1 MAARAAS
8 GSHRSAKA
16 GLAARLRRTLRAAPL
31 LVLLASLA
39 WSVPARAESIAQQVF
54 DIEAGYGNDPGEVIN
69 RLRPLEVLARAS
81 GGDDL
86 RAFLAA
92 WGYAHGSLDKPA
104 VADAAVEELT
114 ELGERTHDAAALAS
128 AYTLKASLLSFAGE
142 QRAAFGWIEEAL
154 PYARQTN
161 SPDLHYWVYMTAGD
175 LATSNGQLDE
185 AIRLDESA
193 ADAARAIHNPR
204 REAQAY
210 LELVPLRI
218 VKGETAVAL
227 RDAELVRD
235 LGARS
240 TDHGLVVAGWVMES
254 FAATADGQPARG
266 AKARLAALEAQQRVG
281 REMAAASA
289 ARPRSDAGDA
299 DDDTPNSQAG
309 GTTWLS
315 SEQDA
320 LGVFSSLYLSLR
332 DYGRAHDFAA
342 RAQHAADA
350 QHDADAAAHA
360 AIDLGMAD
368 IGLGHVQLGKEE
380 TDSGLRALEHKKRD
394 PELLI
399 QLNRYVQMLERSGET
414 REALDRLR
422 ESLLLENELARHD
435 RKNTVVALQR
445 QSSFEQHQRHLEQ
458 LVHENALQSVEIERR
473 DNERTLMWLLAV
485 VMGIGV
491 VVAGNLAL
499 RTRRSNHQL
508 AVNNAELAFASL
520 HDKVTGLLNRR
531 AMEADTEALEMA
543 GDRAYCNVTISVKQ
557 FGLIVGSVGHQ
568 LGDTLVCQ
576 IAARL
581 EAVVTRFDGR
591 LYRVDGVTFGGLFT
605 FGHDDGHLRAI
616 LEALT
621 AAMEPPFEIGNQDLI
636 VSIGVG
642 ASEYP
647 KDAGT
652 AQEVAR
658 LAELAKLQ
666 AHADPGNS
674 FLVYDTRIGESQ
686 RDKLRMESR
695 MLKALEHGDF
705 ELFYQGQ
712 RGLPEGRICGF
723 EALLRWRDGDK
734 MISPAEFIPLAE
746 ETGLIVRIGT
756 WVLNEACR
764 QAKTWADSGAGK
776 PLVAVNISPRQFNH
790 PDFLETVRETLRT
803 TGVDPRQ
810 IELEITEGSVMNDAE
825 ASIAQLHALRALGL
839 HLAIDDFGT
848 GYASLSY
855 LRRFPLDRLKIDRS
869 FIMQLNAS
877 EQDDTIVRTVI
888 ELAHTL
894 GLSVTAEGVETIE
907 QEAVLQ
913 RWGCDVIQGFLRF
926 RPAPAG
932 TATGQLEKDKLDA
945 VAEAEALA

>member
-1 MAARAAS
+1 MPRRRAVAAARPAVPRRRLAVAA
-8 GSHRSAKA
+8 A
-16 GLAARLRRTLRAAPL
+16 LTLTL
-31 LVLLASLA
+31 LGALVASR
-39 WSVPARAESIAQQVF
+39 PARAGEPIIRQVF
-54 DIEAGYGNDPGEVIN
+54 AVEARYGNDPAEVIEH
-69 RLRPLEVLARAS
+69 LRPLEAPARAS

-92 WGYAHGSLDKPA
+92 WGYAHGAIDKPA
-104 VADAAVEELT
+104 VADAAVEELADI
-114 ELGERTHDAAALAS
+114 GERTHDAAAIAS
-128 AYTLKASLLSFAGE
+128 AYTLKASMLSFSGQE
-142 QRAAFGWIEEAL
+142 RAAFGWVEEAL
-154 PYARQTN
+154 PYARQN
-161 SPDLHYWVYMTAGD
+161 PSPDLHYWVEMTAAD
-175 LATSNGQLDE
+175 LAMNMGQLDE
-185 AIRLDESA
+185 GIRLFEA
-193 ADAARAIHNPR
+193 AARSGREVSNPR

-210 LELVPLRI
+210 QSLAPMRI
-218 VKGETAVAL
+218 VKGQYGIAL
-227 RDAELVRD
+227 QEAALVRS

-240 TDHGLVVAGWVMES
+240 TDQGLVVVGWVWES
-254 FAATADGQPARG
+254 LAAQADGQAARAAHAREQAVRVQREIG
-266 AKARLAALEAQQRVG
+266 ARLQAEHPGAPVPIET
-281 REMAAASA
+281 M
-289 ARPRSDAGDA
+289 
-299 DDDTPNSQAG
+299 NSQAG
-309 GTTWLS
+309 QVSWLS

-320 LGVFSSLYLSLR
+320 LMLLSTDYLSVR
-332 DYGRAHDFAA
+332 NYAKA
-342 RAQHAADA
+342 
-350 QHDADAAAHA
+350 ADAAARAKAQSESQKDTETVAHA
-360 AIDLGMAD
+360 LINLGMAD
-368 IGLGHVQLGKEE
+368 IGLGKVAQGTQEAD
-380 TDSGLRALEHKKRD
+380 TGLRALEHVRRD

-399 QLNRYVQMLERSGET
+399 QLNRYIDMLEHSGQT
-414 REALDRLR
+414 KEALVRLR
-422 ESLLLENELARHD
+422 QALVLEYELARKD

-445 QSSFEQHQRHLEQ
+445 QSSFEQHQRQMEQ
-458 LVHENALQSVEIERR
+458 LEHENALQSVELSRR
-473 DNERTLMWLLAV
+473 STERTLILAIAAVLALGVAAAWRLYLRARQSNRELAV
-485 VMGIGV
+485 T
-491 VVAGNLAL
+491 NEKLA
-499 RTRRSNHQL
+499 H
-508 AVNNAELAFASL
+508 ASL

-531 AMEADTEALEMA
+531 AMEQDTRAIELA
-543 GDRAYCNVTISVKQ
+543 GGASYCNVSISVKQ

-568 LGDTLVCQ
+568 LGDALLCQ

-581 EAVVTRFDGR
+581 DQVTRRFDGR
-591 LYRVDGVTFGGLFT
+591 LYRVDGVTFGALLQ
-605 FGHDDGHLRAI
+605 FGHDPQRLQAI
-616 LEALT
+616 LAALT
-621 AAMEPPFEIGNQDLI
+621 AAMDAPFEIGNQDLI

-647 KDAGT
+647 KDAGS
-652 AQEVAR
+652 AEEVAR

-674 FLVYDTRIGESQ
+674 WVVYDTRIGETQ

-712 RGLPEGRICGF
+712 RGLDNGRICGF
-723 EALLRWRDGDK
+723 EALIRWRDGDS
-734 MISPAEFIPLAE
+734 MVSPAQFIPLAE
-746 ETGLIVRIGT
+746 ETGLIVRIGA
-756 WVLNEACR
+756 WVLREACR
-764 QAKTWADSGAGK
+764 QAKAWADSGAGK

-790 PDFLETVRETLRT
+790 PDFLATVRDTLAE

-825 ASIAQLHALRALGL
+825 ASIAQLHALRDLGL

-907 QEAVLQ
+907 QETMLE

-932 TATGQLEKDKLDA
+932 TATSLLEKDTQDA
-945 VAEAEALA
+945 LSAATA

>member
-1 MAARAAS
+1 MPPRGAVTA
-8 GSHRSAKA
+8 
-16 GLAARLRRTLRAAPL
+16 LRRTASRRRIAVVATLTLTLLGALVAVRPAHAAEPL
-31 LVLLASLA
+31 I
-39 WSVPARAESIAQQVF
+39 RQVF
-54 DIEAGYGNDPGEVIN
+54 DVEARYGNDPAQVIEH
-69 RLRPLEVLARAS
+69 LRPLEAPARTS

-92 WGYAHGSLDKPA
+92 WGYAHGAIDKPA

-114 ELGERTHDAAALAS
+114 DIGERSHDAAALAS
-128 AYTLKASLLSFAGE
+128 AYTLKASLLSFSGQE
-142 QRAAFGWIEEAL
+142 RAAFGWIEEAL
-154 PYARQTN
+154 PYARQN
-161 SPDLHYWVYMTAGD
+161 PSPDLHYWVEMTAGD
-175 LATSNGQLDE
+175 LAMNNGQLDE
-185 AIRLDESA
+185 GIRLFEA
-193 ADAARAIHNPR
+193 AARSGRAVNNPR

-210 LELVPLRI
+210 QSLAPMRI
-218 VKGETAVAL
+218 VKGQIDIAL
-227 RDAELVRD
+227 HEAALIREL
-235 LGARS
+235 AAKS
-240 TDHGLVVAGWVMES
+240 TDQGLVVVGWVWES
-254 FAATADGQPARG
+254 LAAQASGQAARAAHAREEAVRMQREIG
-266 AKARLAALEAQQRVG
+266 AKLQAEHPGAPVPVET
-281 REMAAASA
+281 M
-289 ARPRSDAGDA
+289 
-299 DDDTPNSQAG
+299 NSQAG
-309 GTTWLS
+309 QVSWLN

-320 LGVFSSLYLSLR
+320 LMNLSTDYLAVR
-332 DYGRAHDFAA
+332 NYAKAAEAAA
-342 RAQHAADA
+342 RAKQQSESQKDA
-350 QHDADAAAHA
+350 ETAAHA
-360 AIDLGMAD
+360 LINLGMAD
-368 IGLGHVQLGKEE
+368 IGLAKVAQGKQEA
-380 TDSGLRALEHKKRD
+380 DAGLRALERVRRD

-399 QLNRYVQMLERSGET
+399 QLNRYIDMLEHSGEAK
-414 REALDRLR
+414 EALVRLR
-422 ESLLLENELARHD
+422 QALVLESELARKD

-445 QSSFEQHQRHLEQ
+445 QSSFEQHQRHMEQ
-458 LVHENALQSVEIERR
+458 LEHENALQSVELSRR
-473 DNERTLMWLLAV
+473 SNERTLMLMLAAVLAIGVAAAWRLYLRARQSNRELAV
-485 VMGIGV
+485 T
-491 VVAGNLAL
+491 NEKLA
-499 RTRRSNHQL
+499 H
-508 AVNNAELAFASL
+508 ASL

-531 AMEADTEALEMA
+531 AMEQDTRAIELA
-543 GDRAYCNVTISVKQ
+543 GGASYCNVSISVKQ

-568 LGDTLVCQ
+568 LGDALLCQ
-576 IAARL
+576 IASRL
-581 EAVVTRFDGR
+581 DKVTRRHDGR
-591 LYRVDGVTFGGLFT
+591 LYRVDGVTFGALLQ
-605 FGHDDGHLRAI
+605 FGHDPRRLRTI

-621 AAMEPPFEIGNQDLI
+621 AAMDAPFEIGNQDLI

-647 KDAGT
+647 KDAGS
-652 AQEVAR
+652 AEEVAR

-674 FLVYDTRIGESQ
+674 FLVYDTRIGEHQ

-712 RGLPEGRICGF
+712 RGLPDGRICGF

-756 WVLNEACR
+756 WVLEEACR
-764 QAKTWADSGAGK
+764 QAKSWADSGAGK

-790 PDFLETVRETLRT
+790 PDFLATVRDTLAR

-825 ASIAQLHALRALGL
+825 NSIVQLHALRELGL

-869 FIMQLNAS
+869 FVKQLNMS

-907 QEAVLQ
+907 QESVLQ
-913 RWGCDVIQGFLRF
+913 GWGCDVIQGFLRF
-926 RPAPAG
+926 RPAPAAAA
-932 TATGQLEKDKLDA
+932 TASLEKDKQDA
-945 VAEAEALA
+945 LQPA